1 MEVFIKIL
9 TKQPDY
15 PEYVDNHSK
24 MVIDGLLEKEPKRR
38 FSAGMLFSDSGF
50 VFCGDSN
57 HVTEYPCRLIYG
69 PFLTEIYG
77 HMTSN
82 CFNSEIS
89 PFSTVQIWIG
99 PYGTGHTSS
108 NNLKMD
114 QNSNWSSLKSV
125 GCNSNGMPPSDYLH
139 QMLYLTKI
147 IPPRT
152 RFHTI
157 KHRR

>member
-1 MEVFIKIL
+1 MVRFDPSYNFGPIPFILVGDVPFFGNDQMEVFIKIL

-69 PFLTEIYG
+69 LQIV
-77 HMTSN
+77 S
-82 CFNSEIS
+82 
-89 PFSTVQIWIG
+89 IWI
-99 PYGTGHTSS
+99 
-108 NNLKMD
+108 
-114 QNSNWSSLKSV
+114 
-125 GCNSNGMPPSDYLH
+125 
-139 QMLYLTKI
+139 
-147 IPPRT
+147 
-152 RFHTI
+152 
-157 KHRR
+157 